1 MIKFNYENSIFN
13 QDIINFSSSIFGFYH
28 PYCRIF
34 NVEHCYDT
42 INFSKK
48 NIKLKDAFGLFLRI
62 TYIDRFFNP
71 LKIFEKKEDLSS
83 IKLENIDTNYLSK
96 SMYENS
102 QNFIN
107 INTDLI
113 FIHYP
118 YPHPPLK
125 IKGILDEK
133 KIDSNLTDY
142 EKNLFLI
149 DSTLFK
155 INKSL
160 ESYENSLLIIT
171 SDHWYKEGHKKDKAY
186 PSVFIAKIIGDDSYI
201 EDNESRNLSSIKKL
215 INNYLDDKVKSNED
229 IKSFFKNE
237 KNHISYVR

>member
-1 MIKFNYENSIFN
+1 M
-13 QDIINFSSSIFGFYH
+13 
-28 PYCRIF
+28 
-34 NVEHCYDT
+34 
-42 INFSKK
+42 
-48 NIKLKDAFGLFLRI
+48 
-62 TYIDRFFNP
+62 
-71 LKIFEKKEDLSS
+71 
-83 IKLENIDTNYLSK
+83 
-96 SMYENS
+96 
-102 QNFIN
+102 
-107 INTDLI
+107 
-113 FIHYP
+113 
-118 YPHPPLK
+118 K
-125 IKGILDEK
+125 IKVILDEK

-201 EDNESRNLSSIKKL
+201 EDNEPRNLSSIKKL

-237 KNHISYVR
+237 KNHSSYVR